1 MKLLRYGPAGAEK
14 PGLLD
19 ADGALRDLSG
29 VVGDIAGD
37 VLSPASLAQLASLDP
52 SSLPIVQGNPRLG
65 PPVAGLRNFVCI
77 GLNYADHA
85 AETGAAVP
93 KEPIVFLKSLS
104 ALCGP
109 TDDIVIPPGSQHTD
123 WETELAIII
132 GTKATRVSEE
142 RALDH
147 VAGYAIAND
156 VSERDWQNNRGG
168 AWDKGKG
175 FDTFGPLGPWLV
187 TKDDVPDPQDLAMF
201 CDLDGQRMQDG
212 NTRTMIFG
220 VRRLISY
227 VSQCITLH
235 PGDVISTGT
244 PPGVG
249 IGRKPPVF
257 LRPGQ
262 TLHFGIAGLGT
273 QTHRTVAAE

>member
-1 MKLLRYGPAGAEK
+1 L
-14 PGLLD
+14 
-19 ADGALRDLSG
+19 
-29 VVGDIAGD
+29 
-37 VLSPASLAQLASLDP
+37 
-52 SSLPIVQGNPRLG
+52 SLPTVQGNPRLG
-65 PPVAGLRNFVCI
+65 VPVAGLRNFVCI

-142 RALDH
+142 QALAH
-147 VAGYAIAND
+147 VAGYAVAND

-187 TKDDVPDPQDLAMF
+187 TKDEMPDPQDLAMF
-201 CDLDGQRMQDG
+201 LDLDGQRMQDG

-220 VRRLISY
+220 VRKLISY

-257 LRPGQ
+257 LHAGQ